1 MNKIIEIKLLGD
13 YLLLL
18 KFNDGE
24 SKEINFKS
32 LIGEGISSKLL
43 DKDYFKQVAL
53 DNGGGIEWP
62 NGMDFCPNFL
72 KEYVSANGIIHE
84 PHIA

>member
-1 MNKIIEIKLLGD
+1 MNKIIKVKLLGD
-13 YLLLL
+13 FLLSLT
-18 KFNDGE
+18 FNDGVT
-24 SKEINFKS
+24 KEIDFRP

-43 DKDYFKQVAL
+43 DTAYFNQVTI

-72 KEYVSANGIIHE
+72 KEFVPANGVISE
-84 PHIA
+84 PQIA

>member
-1 MNKIIEIKLLGD
+1 MNKIIYVESLGD
-13 YLLLL
+13 YLLLI

-24 SKEINFKS
+24 TKTINFKS
-32 LIGEGISSKLL
+32 LIGKGISSRLL
-43 DKDYFKQVAL
+43 DLDYFQKVII

-72 KEYVSANGIIHE
+72 KDYVCANGSISKIV
-84 PHIA
+84 

>member
-1 MNKIIEIKLLGD
+1 MNKITGITLLGD

-18 KFNDGE
+18 KFNGGE
-24 SKEINFKS
+24 SKKIDFEL
-32 LIGEGISSKLL
+32 LIGEGISAALL

-62 NGMDFCPNFL
+62 NGMDFCANFL
-72 KEYVSANGIIHE
+72 KEHVSADGFIQE
-84 PHIA
+84 P

>member
-1 MNKIIEIKLLGD
+1 LWVH
-13 YLLLL
+13 
-18 KFNDGE
+18 
-24 SKEINFKS
+24 SS
-32 LIGEGISSKLL
+32 LIGEGISAALL

-72 KEYVSANGIIHE
+72 KEYVSADGFMQE
-84 PHIA
+84 P